1 MQKKRMIIMNFSSYQ
16 IKPSSFVAD
25 TSVIINL
32 NATEYAASIIQCTI
46 KKLYITPQVY
56 RELDSGKNQGHND
69 KEKIDLL
76 IKQGLVVLLPLKK
89 MGIALYEQLITGKA
103 GDTLHDGE
111 AATIGCAFENKITA
125 IIDEKKAT
133 QICQQKYS
141 SIKIAPTIDWFLCD
155 DIKNTLGQEIQK
167 AAIFNALKN
176 ARMNIPTNQITKTI
190 SFIGIEKA
198 KQCRTLAKHL
208 KNQTVVKQS
217 A

>member
-1 MQKKRMIIMNFSSYQ
+1 MNFSSYQ

-89 MGIALYEQLITGKA
+89 WESPYTNSLLP
-103 GDTLHDGE
+103 
-111 AATIGCAFENKITA
+111 
-125 IIDEKKAT
+125 EK
-133 QICQQKYS
+133 QVIH
-141 SIKIAPTIDWFLCD
+141 F
-155 DIKNTLGQEIQK
+155 
-167 AAIFNALKN
+167 
-176 ARMNIPTNQITKTI
+176 MM
-190 SFIGIEKA
+190 EKPPP
-198 KQCRTLAKHL
+198 
-208 KNQTVVKQS
+208 
-217 A
+217 